1 MPLNSNTL
9 VTLNEAKTWLDI
21 PLSDTAQDALLEGLI
36 NTASTRIE
44 NHCSRAFKR
53 TQRTEL
59 YDGRNSDLLLLKH
72 FPAETPTALVINST
86 AIEST
91 AFALQDEMTVKLICG
106 VFPRGSLN
114 VQVTYFAGYATIP
127 DDLQTAAKFLV
138 QWLYSVRTDRR
149 IGIQSKNKQSES
161 ISFNLGMPQEIVEM
175 LQPYVRMEFSLVPG
189 AVVNL

>member
-1 MPLNSNTL
+1 MPLNSNAL

-44 NHCSRAFKR
+44 NHCSRLFKR

-59 YDGRNSDLLLLKH
+59 YDGRNSDLLLLKNY
-72 FPAETPTALVINST
+72 PAEKPTALVIHGTVLELGSF
-86 AIEST
+86 E
-91 AFALQDEMTVKLICG
+91 LQDEMTVKLLGG
-106 VFPRGSLN
+106 VFPKGSLN

-127 DDLQTAAKFLV
+127 DDVQTAAKFLV

-161 ISFNLGMPQEIVEM
+161 ISFTSGMPQEIVEM